1 MKLKVAILDNDI
13 NYLDRL
19 TSTFNSKYADKLE
32 VYSFTEKEKVIE
44 TLKKVRMDVLLTTTQ
59 FEIKDEELRG
69 RCGMAYFVDP
79 PGIESV
85 KEKPAICKFQKA
97 ELIYKQILSVYS
109 DMESNISNMKSF
121 GDAAAVIMFTSPC
134 GGTGTSVTAAACAVA
149 HARLGKKVFYLNL
162 ETFGVTDSFFTAEG
176 QFTMSDVI
184 YSIKSRKTNISL
196 KLESCIK
203 QSQEGV
209 KYFASPK
216 VALDMIEMTD
226 EDIEVLIKNIQI
238 TEGFDEVIVDIP
250 FSLDRD
256 KINLLSKA
264 DRIVMVNDGS
274 QIANEKYMKAIQA
287 LNLIEQNG
295 DIDIISKS
303 CMIYNKFSNKS
314 SVMLNDIPVNVI
326 GGAPKYE
333 QATTKQLIEQL
344 SKMNHYNTILS

>member
-69 RCGMAYFVDP
+69 RCGMAYFVDT

-149 HARLGKKVFYLNL
+149 HARLVKKVFYLNL

-184 YSIKSRKTNISL
+184 YSVKSRKTNISL

-216 VALDMIEMTD
+216 VELDLIEMT
-226 EDIEVLIKNIQI
+226 
-238 TEGFDEVIVDIP
+238 
-250 FSLDRD
+250 
-256 KINLLSKA
+256 
-264 DRIVMVNDGS
+264 NDGS